1 MTETPEAAATR
12 VARIADNVRAVRE
25 RVGAAAN
32 SAGRDAASIRVI
44 GVTKGRPIAD
54 VAAVIDA
61 GVNDLGENR
70 AHEIVL
76 KAHDPVLTRSMVQWH
91 MIGQCQTNK
100 VASIAD
106 VVTWWHSVDRSGLVD
121 QIARRTAQLAKQ
133 SAPAI
138 VPKVLVQVDTTGP
151 DGRDGPDGRGGVDP
165 QGLSALLDHCA
176 ARELEVVGLMTVA
189 PLHGDPRPAFELIDS
204 LCERFGLRERS
215 MGMTDDFEA
224 AIGLGSTMVRIG
236 RALFAERHH
245 DAPGPR

>member
-1 MTETPEAAATR
+1 MA
-12 VARIADNVRAVRE
+12 
-25 RVGAAAN
+25 
-32 SAGRDAASIRVI
+32 
-44 GVTKGRPIAD
+44 
-54 VAAVIDA
+54 A
-61 GVNDLGENR
+61 GVVDLGENR
-70 AHEIVL
+70 AADLVA
-76 KAHDPVLTRSMVQWH
+76 KASDPALHDAVPPPRWH

-106 VVTWWHSVDRSGLVD
+106 VVTWWHSVDRSGLAD
-121 QIARRTAQLAKQ
+121 QIARRTAELPTR
-133 SAPAI
+133 SAASTA
-138 VPKVLVQVDTTGP
+138 PKMLVQVDTTGQ
-151 DGRDGPDGRGGVDP
+151 DGRGGVDP
-165 QGLSALLDHCA
+165 NGLSALLDHCA

-189 PLHGDPRPAFELIDS
+189 PLHVDPRPAFELIAS